1 MPLLYSLFNVDKDNT
16 SLQITVTATDM
27 AGARASIDV
36 TIMVT
41 NVDEEGT
48 VNLDSDRP
56 VVGTKLKAILTD
68 PDGTVSGV
76 EWQWAKTMDMSATD
90 SWMDIAGATSMVYT
104 PSADDDGY
112 YLRAPAMYADGHGP
126 EKTAMGMSANMVSQ
140 DPVIARY
147 DDNGTGRLRRARS

>member
-1 MPLLYSLFNVDKDNT
+1 MFNVYKDNT

-76 EWQWAKTMDMSATD
+76 EWQ
-90 SWMDIAGATSMVYT
+90 
-104 PSADDDGY
+104 
-112 YLRAPAMYADGHGP
+112 
-126 EKTAMGMSANMVSQ
+126 
-140 DPVIARY
+140 
-147 DDNGTGRLRRARS
+147 